1 MHLWICAWARFWLHR
16 HSEGLSVIR
25 VAWSSEELMMREA
38 VAPWRPITYQ
48 PLTACG
54 GLSCSVSCGCV
65 CVCLPVCVHR
75 MGFIAWEH
83 IWGDI
88 SYYFSHDSVCH
99 HLALNTIRICMI
111 PLSVFDI
118 WGGFMDSQSR
128 IYYPIASLWL
138 CQTFSTWETLS
149 SSGSSSGL
157 RSRLKMAEGS
167 FPLPKLQGTDWQ
179 A

>member
-1 MHLWICAWARFWLHR
+1 MILRRVNDERSSSSVEANHIPASDSMRRLILLHVLWVR
-16 HSEGLSVIR
+16 
-25 VAWSSEELMMREA
+25 
-38 VAPWRPITYQ
+38 
-48 PLTACG
+48 
-54 GLSCSVSCGCV
+54 
-65 CVCLPVCVHR
+65 VCLPVCVHR

-88 SYYFSHDSVCH
+88 SFYFSHDRVCH
-99 HLALNTIRICMI
+99 HLPLNAIRICMI

-118 WGGFMDSQSR
+118 WGGFMDPQSR